1 MKSWSER
8 FPDIYEYERAFWL
21 DKSFTQAPLRAGTEI
36 SFAGAITITVKLD
49 NRLQKRT
56 FELRVLYP
64 PGYPYVPPRVE
75 FLNPR
80 IKRARHQGIDGAPCL
95 FPGSA
100 WTLNF
105 PASEFYAAIE
115 RWLTFHLQGRFPREL
130 AIYELPEY
138 LPYSAFSILTSPQF
152 IEIIEGQSAG
162 RFSVDE
168 LIGHDLGVVWAAD
181 ENIIGR
187 ELLEAL
193 APTKTRKV
201 TRRVGRWYR
210 LSAEPP
216 PVHNTVELTQLL
228 ARDGHQVD
236 LQARP
241 QTDRHLIGLVFPDS
255 VLAEERLLMLDLG
268 VKSKNVRPEVGR
280 GWRLRCPQT
289 YIVSREELFRRLD
302 GVRDVAQLE
311 HRRIACFGLGAIGS
325 SMALALARE
334 GVAEFTLCDPDSLRP
349 GNITRHALD
358 LMSVGQSKTDAVE
371 LALTR
376 IDPFLQTTV
385 ETESL
390 TDPGMIN
397 ARIQGADLVL
407 LAVGDDLR
415 EELFGEIIAATE
427 GRPPIILARTLHAG
441 HAFRVALI
449 RPGIDACLRCLDDYQ
464 TEQHPDW
471 IHVPPDDLPEVYDT
485 GCAAPSRVGSGLT
498 CQQAALFAA
507 ARALDVLENCAS
519 EVNHWLW
526 VERPIPNGD
535 PRLNSPTTLHQMR
548 FGPRAD
554 CPVCGV

>member
-1 MKSWSER
+1 VKPWNER
-8 FPDIYEYERAFWL
+8 RPDIYEYERAFWL
-21 DKSFTQAPLRAGTEI
+21 DKGFTQTPLRAGTEI
-36 SFAGAITITVKLD
+36 SFTCTITVTFKLD
-49 NRLQKRT
+49 RQLQART

-80 IKRARHQGIDGAPCL
+80 IKRARHQGLDGAPCL
-95 FPGSA
+95 FPASA

-105 PASEFYAAIE
+105 LASELYATIE
-115 RWLTFHLQGRFPREL
+115 RWLTFHLQGRFPREF

-138 LPYSAFSILTSPQF
+138 LPHSAFSILTSPQF
-152 IEIIEGQSAG
+152 TDIIKGQPAG

-168 LIGHDLGVVWAAD
+168 LIGHDLGVVWAVD

-193 APTKTRKV
+193 ARKV

-228 ARDGHQVD
+228 ARSGHQVD

-255 VLAEERLLMLDLG
+255 VLTEERLLMLDLG
-268 VKSKNVRPEVGR
+268 VKSKNVQPKVGR
-280 GWRLRCPQT
+280 GWLLRCPQT
-289 YIVSREELFRRLD
+289 YIVSRDELFRRLH
-302 GVRDVAQLE
+302 GVRDVAQFE

-325 SMALALARE
+325 TTALALARE
-334 GVAEFTLCDPDSLRP
+334 GVAEFTLCDPDSIRP
-349 GNITRHALD
+349 GNVTRHALD
-358 LMSVGQSKTDAVE
+358 LMSVGQPKTDAVE

-390 TDPGMIN
+390 TDPGMIE
-397 ARIQGADLVL
+397 ARIQGVDLVL
-407 LAVGDDLR
+407 LAIGDDLR
-415 EELFGEIIAATE
+415 EELIGEIVTAAE
-427 GRPPIILARTLHAG
+427 EPAPIMLARTLHAG
-441 HAFRVALI
+441 DAFRIALI
-449 RPGIDACLRCLDDYQ
+449 RPGIDACLHCLDDYQ

-471 IHVPPDDLPEVYDT
+471 IYVPPDELPEVYDT

-507 ARALDVLENCAS
+507 ARALDFLENRAS
-519 EVNHWLW
+519 GFNHWLW
-526 VERPIPNGD
+526 VERPITNGD
-535 PRLNSPTTLHQMR
+535 PRLSNPMTLHQMR
-548 FGPRAD
+548 FEPRAD

>member
-1 MKSWSER
+1 VKPWHER

-21 DKSFTQAPLRAGTEI
+21 DKDFTQAPLRAGTEI
-36 SFAGAITITVKLD
+36 SFTGTITATVKLD
-49 NRLQKRT
+49 DRLQKRT

-80 IKRARHQGIDGAPCL
+80 IKRARHQGLDGAPCL

-138 LPYSAFSILTSPQF
+138 LPYSAFSILTSSQF
-152 IEIIEGQSAG
+152 TEIVKGQPSG

-168 LIGHDLGVVWAAD
+168 LIGHDLGVICTVD
-181 ENIIGR
+181 ENIVGR

-201 TRRVGRWYR
+201 IRRVGRWYR

-216 PVHNTVELTQLL
+216 PVHHTAELTQLL

-236 LQARP
+236 FQARP

-268 VKSKNVRPEVGR
+268 VKSKNVRPKVGR
-280 GWRLRCPQT
+280 GWPLRCPQT

-302 GVRDVAQLE
+302 GVRDVVQLE

-325 SMALALARE
+325 STVLALARE
-334 GVAEFTLCDPDSLRP
+334 GVAEFTLCDPDWLRP
-349 GNITRHALD
+349 GNLTRHALD

-376 IDPFLQTTV
+376 IDPFLHTTV
-385 ETESL
+385 EAESL

-407 LAVGDDLR
+407 LAIGDDLR
-415 EELFGEIIAATE
+415 EELIGEIIAASQ
-427 GRPPIILARTLHAG
+427 GCPPIILARTLHAG
-441 HAFRVALI
+441 HAFRVVLI
-449 RPGIDACLRCLDDYQ
+449 RPGIDACLHCLDDYQ

-471 IHVPPDDLPEVYDT
+471 IYVPPDGLPEVYDT
-485 GCAAPSRVGSGLT
+485 GCAAPSQVGSGLT

-507 ARALDVLENCAS
+507 ARALDVLENRAS

-526 VERPIPNGD
+526 VERPIPNED
-535 PRLNSPTTLHQMR
+535 PRLSNPTTLHQAR
-548 FGPRAD
+548 FAPRAD

>member
-1 MKSWSER
+1 VKPWNER

-21 DKSFTQAPLRAGTEI
+21 DKNFTQAPLRAGAEI
-36 SFAGAITITVKLD
+36 SFAGTITVTAKLD
-49 NRLQKRT
+49 ERLQKRT

-80 IKRARHQGIDGAPCL
+80 IKRARHQGLDGAPCL

-115 RWLTFHLQGRFPREL
+115 RWLTFHLQGCFPREL

-152 IEIIEGQSAG
+152 TEIVKGQPSG
-162 RFSVDE
+162 SFSVDE
-168 LIGHDLGVVWAAD
+168 LIGHDLGVVCAVD

-193 APTKTRKV
+193 APTKIRKV
-201 TRRVGRWYR
+201 TRQVGRWYR

-216 PVHNTVELTQLL
+216 PVHHTAEFTQLL

-236 LQARP
+236 FQARP

-255 VLAEERLLMLDLG
+255 VLAKERLLMLDLG

-280 GWRLRCPQT
+280 GWPLRCPQT

-325 SMALALARE
+325 SMVLALARE
-334 GVAEFTLCDPDSLRP
+334 GVAEFTLCDPDWLRP
-349 GNITRHALD
+349 GNVTRYALD
-358 LMSVGQSKTDAVE
+358 LMSVGQFKTDAVE

-376 IDPFLQTTV
+376 IDPFLHTTV

-407 LAVGDDLR
+407 LAIGDDLR
-415 EELFGEIIAATE
+415 EELIGEIIAAAE

-449 RPGIDACLRCLDDYQ
+449 RPGIDACLHCLDDYQ

-471 IHVPPDDLPEVYDT
+471 IHVPPDELPEVYDT

-507 ARALDVLENCAS
+507 ARSLDVVENRAS
-519 EVNHWLW
+519 EFNHWLW

-535 PRLNSPTTLHQMR
+535 PRLSNPTTLHQAR
-548 FGPRAD
+548 FEPRAE
-554 CPVCGV
+554 CPVCSV

>member
-1 MKSWSER
+1 MKPWHER
-8 FPDIYEYERAFWL
+8 FPDIYEYERAFWT
-21 DKSFTQAPLRAGTEI
+21 DKNFTQAPLRAGTEI
-36 SFAGAITITVKLD
+36 SFTGTITVTVKLD
-49 NRLQKRT
+49 ERLQRRT
-56 FELRVLYP
+56 FELRILYP
-64 PGYPYVPPRVE
+64 PGYPYVPPCAE

-80 IKRARHQGIDGAPCL
+80 IKRARHQGLDGAPCL
-95 FPGSA
+95 FPASA

-105 PASEFYAAIE
+105 PASEFCAAIE

-152 IEIIEGQSAG
+152 TAVVKGQPAG
-162 RFSVDE
+162 GFSVDE
-168 LIGHDLGVVWAAD
+168 LGGHDLGVVWAVD

-228 ARDGHQVD
+228 ACDGHQVD
-236 LQARP
+236 LRARP

-268 VKSKNVRPEVGR
+268 VKSKNVRAEVGR

-302 GVRDVAQLE
+302 GVRGVAQLE

-390 TDPGMIN
+390 IDPGMIN

-407 LAVGDDLR
+407 LAIGDDLR
-415 EELFGEIIAATE
+415 EELIGEIIAGAE
-427 GRPPIILARTLHAG
+427 EPPPIILARTLHAG

-449 RPGIDACLRCLDDYQ
+449 RPGIDACLHCLDDYQ

-471 IHVPPDDLPEVYDT
+471 IHVPPDELPEVYDT

-507 ARALDVLENCAS
+507 ARALDVLENRTS
-519 EVNHWLW
+519 EFNHWLW

-535 PRLNSPTTLHQMR
+535 PRLSNPTALHQAR
-548 FGPRAD
+548 FERRVD